1 MEKLLLELVFCSAA
15 MSVISVIYIGLSRVF
30 MNVWSAKTR
39 SFLWAVI
46 LAGFMTPF
54 KPSFGE
60 PVYSVSLNSTGIPA
74 AVAGTLPRSSAAHGG
89 AVNIS
94 FIFAAVWL
102 SGIIFFL
109 VKYALKQK
117 SFSDYV
123 KRHAVSPSRQVL
135 DIAAEA
141 AEELKIKKG
150 FSVVVLQEAVT
161 PMMTGFKNPTV
172 ILPCKTYTYSQLRL
186 IIKHEL
192 CHFKRNDLLYKLF
205 IIVCRTVHW
214 FNPFMG
220 FLVRHIEQ
228 ECELACDEAVVANE
242 SMENRKIYCNSVLDT
257 VKAQSDAAKKLIPAV
272 SSNFGDGRC
281 DLKNRLKMIIS
292 EKRRKKLFVVSAVL
306 VLLTALSGT
315 VFAVTVETEY
325 NSEDKLY
332 EKTTFAHE
340 YEKQKEDDRNP
351 AAVNTV
357 QAQEPQADGNFYD
370 YTTTAVYDG
379 GNMYLAETTTAAVY
393 ETTVFTSRPYDPLND
408 GG

>member
-15 MSVISVIYIGLSRVF
+15 MSVISFIYIGLSRVF

-141 AEELKIKKG
+141 AEELKIKKA
-150 FSVVVLQEAVT
+150 F
-161 PMMTGFKNPTV
+161 
-172 ILPCKTYTYSQLRL
+172 RL
-186 IIKHEL
+186 W
-192 CHFKRNDLLYKLF
+192 C
-205 IIVCRTVHW
+205 CRK
-214 FNPFMG
+214 P
-220 FLVRHIEQ
+220 
-228 ECELACDEAVVANE
+228 
-242 SMENRKIYCNSVLDT
+242 
-257 VKAQSDAAKKLIPAV
+257 
-272 SSNFGDGRC
+272 
-281 DLKNRLKMIIS
+281 
-292 EKRRKKLFVVSAVL
+292 
-306 VLLTALSGT
+306 
-315 VFAVTVETEY
+315 
-325 NSEDKLY
+325 
-332 EKTTFAHE
+332 
-340 YEKQKEDDRNP
+340 
-351 AAVNTV
+351 
-357 QAQEPQADGNFYD
+357 
-370 YTTTAVYDG
+370 
-379 GNMYLAETTTAAVY
+379 
-393 ETTVFTSRPYDPLND
+393 
-408 GG
+408 